1 MSAPRSWD
9 PGPSLRIGDAERE
22 AAAQAL
28 GEHFAAGRLTRDE
41 YDERAERVWAA
52 RTVADLRPLF
62 TDLPAPHA
70 GTGAPRPRGAPAKPP
85 AQAARPRAGRRLPLL
100 PMFLIALG
108 LVLLLDVPGAVIF
121 LLIGAW
127 WWTMSV
133 RWRRHWSSRG
143 HFVSDTSRRRGC

>member
-1 MSAPRSWD
+1 MSTPRSWG

-28 GEHFAAGRLTRDE
+28 GEHYAVGRLTRDE

-62 TDLPAPHA
+62 ADLPAPHA
-70 GTGAPRPRGAPAKPP
+70 GRGARSGPRPATARP
-85 AQAARPRAGRRLPLL
+85 AARSQPGRRLPLL

-127 WWTMSV
+127 WWTASL
-133 RWRRHWSSRG
+133 RWRRRWASKG
-143 HFVSDTSRRRGC
+143 QLFADATRRRGC

>member
-1 MSAPRSWD
+1 MSTPRNWY

-28 GEHFAAGRLTRDE
+28 GEHYAVGRLTREE

-62 TDLPAPHA
+62 ADLPAPHA
-70 GTGAPRPRGAPAKPP
+70 GTGAPRPRAASAKP
-85 AQAARPRAGRRLPLL
+85 AAPSRPGRRLPLL

-143 HFVSDTSRRRGC
+143 HFLSDTPRRRGC